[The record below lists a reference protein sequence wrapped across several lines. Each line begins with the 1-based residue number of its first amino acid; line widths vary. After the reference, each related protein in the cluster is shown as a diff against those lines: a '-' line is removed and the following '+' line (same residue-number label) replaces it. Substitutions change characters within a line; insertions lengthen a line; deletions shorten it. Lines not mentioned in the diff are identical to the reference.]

1 MDTYE
6 KKYKE
11 LVGKIENAY
20 LYAQTDSTKAVL
32 EEIRPELKSE
42 DERIRRFLHHTFTAQ
57 YLCKDKLGKWHG
69 EPVVNILAWLEK
81 QGESSEQIHYWTEE
95 EIEPIINDYL
105 RGAEHYG
112 GMIGRLRCLKPK
124 SLEKQG
130 ERKHKSDVTCR
141 TTGYLVVEQKHVDKV
156 EPKFKVGDWIIDVQG
171 VSVNQIVGY
180 EDDSYHIRTSCSEF
194 YLPMK
199 LTEKN
204 YHLWSIKDAKPGDV
218 LYCKSSGIE
227 YIVMSKG
234 VNESGNIDSYFRY
247 NSLNGFGV
255 DVPSVF
261 SSRHDDITPA
271 TKEQRD
277 LLFQKMKEAGYEWDA
292 EKLELIKVPKTKEP
306 EGALKHLLDEQE
318 KLYKEAEN
326 ILEDKDTALAFLK
339 RTGII
344 DENGELAEKYRSDQ
358 TPATTVT
365 AWSEEDEKMYLSI
378 MSVLLSTIGTDK
390 TGFTV
395 TREVN
400 WLKSLKER
408 YTWKPSDEQ
417 LYFLNWLATI
427 VLTDGEVDKKA
438 SEVLESLYQDL
449 KKLMEG

>member
-1 MDTYE
+1 MDCE

-11 LVGKIENAY
+11 LVGKIEKAY

-69 EPVVNILAWLEK
+69 EPVVNILAWLEN
-81 QGESSEQIHYWTEE
+81 QGESSDQIHYWTEE
-95 EIEPIINDYL
+95 EIEPIISDYL

-130 ERKHKSDVTCR
+130 EKKAFD
-141 TTGYLVVEQKHVDKV
+141 YENANIQQKDFAPKV

-204 YHLWSIKDAKPGDV
+204 YHLWSINDAKPGDV
-218 LYCKSSGIE
+218 LQLGLVTAIFEKFIGNGCCTCYCSVWNGEFEIPRQDSSYGCH
-227 YIVMSKG
+227 
-234 VNESGNIDSYFRY
+234 NA
-247 NSLNGFGV
+247 
-255 DVPSVF
+255 
-261 SSRHDDITPA
+261 TPA

-277 LLFQKMKEAGYEWDA
+277 LLFSKMKEAGYEWDA
-292 EKLELIKVPKTKEP
+292 EKLEPIKVPKTKEP

-326 ILEDKDTALAFLK
+326 ILEDKDTALAFLR

-344 DENGELAEKYRSDQ
+344 DENGELSEKYRCEQ

-378 MSVLLSTIGTDK
+378 MSVLLSK

-395 TREVN
+395 TREVA

-417 LYFLNWLATI
+417 MRALHDMNLTGNISYAGQGQTLIELYN
-427 VLTDGEVDKKA
+427 
-438 SEVLESLYQDL
+438 DL
-449 KKLMEG
+449 KRLREG